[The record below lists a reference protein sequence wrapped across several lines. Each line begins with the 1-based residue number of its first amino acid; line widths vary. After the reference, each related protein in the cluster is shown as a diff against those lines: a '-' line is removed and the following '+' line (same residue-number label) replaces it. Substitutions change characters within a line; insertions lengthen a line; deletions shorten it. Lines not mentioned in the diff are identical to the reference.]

1 MVTDFFLMFDGSNP
15 PFSCARVCLREY
27 ATVIGHRLQDH
38 GLVVEM
44 IHLTSESGLAR
55 ALQEVK
61 DDGSPFCVLVEQSNV
76 RLSSCT
82 LITLHESMKGKFSS
96 V

>member
-1 MVTDFFLMFDGSNP
+1 MFDGSNP

-82 LITLHESMKGKFSS
+82 LITLHESMKGKFSP

>member
-1 MVTDFFLMFDGSNP
+1 MTDFFLMSDGSNP